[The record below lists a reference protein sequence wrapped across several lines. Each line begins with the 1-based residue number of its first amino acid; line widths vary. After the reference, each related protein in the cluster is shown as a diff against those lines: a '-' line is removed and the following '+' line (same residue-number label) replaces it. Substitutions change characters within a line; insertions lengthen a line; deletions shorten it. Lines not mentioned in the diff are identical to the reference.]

1 MNEQLLILAVLVGT
15 LAVCCSALTQE
26 ESLGSLSA
34 PPRNPPDLEEY
45 TLSGRIPV
53 EYLYVDDSNQGKGTN
68 YSYGSATIHSYI
80 ESARRQ
86 LNHLR
91 SSGDV
96 SMNHLHKKY
105 WPMFAMM
112 QYEDKIYGK
121 RVAVFGSIDPYI
133 EAIAIALG
141 AASVVTFEINQI
153 SFDSDAI
160 STVCG
165 ESYRNLIKN
174 FHMCKGSF
182 SNEHTCAAETPY
194 EAAFDVALSFSSFDH
209 TGLGRYGDEL
219 DPLGDVHAMLFAKH
233 VMKRGGE
240 GIFMLTVPIGPDVL
254 VWNLHRRYGSVRLP
268 LLLEGFHEVERLG
281 WQEDLLIEPANWRQT
296 YEPIFV
302 LTV

>member
-141 AASVVTFEINQI
+141 AVSVVTFEINQI

-160 STVCG
+160 ST
-165 ESYRNLIKN
+165 
-174 FHMCKGSF
+174 
-182 SNEHTCAAETPY
+182 TPY